1 MTAMRWTLGC
11 LVTAMLGLSPRP
23 SFAANGQPELAEQSG
38 GETAEAERVTAADTA
53 PEAEAT
59 SEVAGAD
66 DNETGTARRRA
77 RKAPGPNAVV
87 LSTQAKVPDW
97 GVSIGY
103 QRVLGRRFSV
113 GAALEYGFQP
123 NGYWHLQGIGETLSG
138 QVWLGRPF
146 NGVFAEASMTVLH
159 QFLVQQPRLSTT
171 AVAPGVAMGFR
182 WTHRSGL
189 TLGASGGLRWGRVV
203 DPSDIVCT
211 RPIYCT
217 SVRQG
222 AYAKITAD
230 VGFVF

>member
-1 MTAMRWTLGC
+1 MRWTLGC
-11 LVTAMLGLSPRP
+11 LVTALLGLSSRP
-23 SFAANGQPELAEQSG
+23 ALA
-38 GETAEAERVTAADTA
+38 TAGEAESPVQGGNESADSERGPATEGT

-59 SEVAGAD
+59 TEVDGA
-66 DNETGTARRRA
+66 EGTRHKRRRA

-97 GVSIGY
+97 GVAIGY

-123 NGYWHLQGIGETLSG
+123 NGYWHLQGVGETLSS

-146 NGVFAEASMTVLH
+146 NGVFAEASLTVLH

-171 AVAPGVAMGFR
+171 AIAPGIGMGFR
-182 WTHRSGL
+182 WTHHSGL
-189 TLGASGGLRWGRVV
+189 TLGASGGLRWGRIV

-211 RPIYCT
+211 RAIYCT
-217 SVRQG
+217 SVREG